1 MYNPLQFFK
10 PVNAR
15 FDLAGQ
21 TASQISEQN
30 RLRDARAKQ
39 EQQQQTQRAGAEKY
53 IGLQGLMQSGALE
66 GDEEGLRIAQE
77 GMQGGALDALG
88 AKGLFDFNMKQ
99 QQAEARRRK
108 EEALSDPRV
117 QELMVVQKDSNL
129 KAKGL
134 VSKYLN
140 TDSLEEKQA
149 IEEEYMNLSKISNE
163 AGAELGSNPAISGWQ
178 YTAMPNFYRMV
189 ESAVKGRGAQGLQEI
204 EKETKEYARDKIKV
218 ESEAIEEKTKLS
230 KQKQQA
236 DLLKMAEERGRTKH
250 NQITKVLNDSN
261 LLEPTAYD
269 AIVDQGKFMLD
280 NKNIFGA
287 VKLLSNIIEP
297 GLSVTEGEV
306 GGYTIGGQGVVAK
319 MLMDTFGAGTSDING
334 IYTLLKGLADRKK
347 VQAQSIVDAQGERSN
362 ATPNATK
369 DDPLRLF

>member
-21 TASQISEQN
+21 MATQISEEN

-39 EQQQQTQRAGAEKY
+39 QAGEQRFLGLQQLGQYQPKELQDPQVQGQMQQATMDMLGGGDKYLNYQLKQQQQ
-53 IGLQGLMQSGALE
+53 
-66 GDEEGLRIAQE
+66 
-77 GMQGGALDALG
+77 
-88 AKGLFDFNMKQ
+88 
-99 QQAEARRRK
+99 EARRRK

-140 TDSLEEKQA
+140 TDSLEEKKA

-178 YTAMPNFYRMV
+178 YTPMPNFYRMV

-204 EKETKEYARDKIKV
+204 EKETKEYAGDKIKV
-218 ESEAIEEKTKLS
+218 ESEAIEETIKLS
-230 KQKQQA
+230 RQKQQA
-236 DLLKMAEERGRTKH
+236 DLQKMAEERGRSKH
-250 NQITKVLNDSN
+250 NQITKVLKDSN

-269 AIVDQGKFMLD
+269 AIVDQGKFMLE

-319 MLMDTFGAGTSDING
+319 MLMDTFGADTSDING

-362 ATPNATK
+362 VTPNASEK
-369 DDPLRLF
+369 DPLGLGIF